1 MATSYAPTTQD
12 LERSIRAYVAAGSG
26 LASSQ
31 VIPGY
36 ADGPAP
42 NGLYASVLLINEA
55 IQGIPGTIFNLSESG
70 QGLKAPVRATVRAT
84 VRASYSVQWFREG
97 SRDAARRFSVWA
109 SSPAGRELAAARGLT
124 FLSVSDVRQLDDI
137 VSDAWEERA
146 GLDLEIG
153 YIQKIHQ
160 ALDYIEAAPVHVRE
174 GEHIQIVEV

>member
-1 MATSYAPTTQD
+1 MVTSYAPTTQD

-36 ADGPAP
+36 TDGPAP

-70 QGLKAPVRATVRAT
+70 QGLKAPVRAT

-153 YIQKIHQ
+153 YIQMLTQ

-174 GEHIQIVEV
+174 GEHIQIVEVQT